1 MIAAIVS
8 LLGYGLGAPLVAA
21 ASTLVFSGSNSLG
34 PALTLVALLLGIGL
48 YFSRRQ
54 RSVTDFWLA
63 GRELGP
69 VIIGFSSA
77 SAWITTWRSKRTN

>member
-1 MIAAIVS
+1 MDAYSLFLIFLAVYIAV
-8 LLGYGLGAPLVAA
+8 
-21 ASTLVFSGSNSLG
+21 
-34 PALTLVALLLGIGL
+34 LLGIGL

-77 SAWITTWRSKRTN
+77 SA